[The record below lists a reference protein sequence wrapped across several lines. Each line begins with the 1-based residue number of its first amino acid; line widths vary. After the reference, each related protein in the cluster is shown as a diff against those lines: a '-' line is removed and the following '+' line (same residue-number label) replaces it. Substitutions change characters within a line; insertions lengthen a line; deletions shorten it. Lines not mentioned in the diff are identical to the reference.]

1 MNLNTVIILPCTGA
15 GWLSGEGGL
24 GIWGSRV
31 VRGCLDGR
39 GGWAG
44 RGSLG
49 DRVDRVV
56 GLVVVVEVVEVV
68 VMVGL
73 VEVVGSRIFLN
84 GCNELSIVQCLDAVL
99 TSALFNLERKHFNL
113 ENNT

>member
-1 MNLNTVIILPCTGA
+1 MV
-15 GWLSGEGGL
+15 
-24 GIWGSRV
+24 RV
-31 VRGCLDGR
+31 VWVYGVVGLFGVVWTV
-39 GGWAG
+39 GVVG
-44 RGSLG
+44 L
-49 DRVDRVV
+49 VDRVV

-68 VMVGL
+68 VRVGL

-99 TSALFNLERKHFNL
+99 TSALFNLERKHFYL